1 MFKNIDLIEKIIDK
15 NFYALYIIKKI
26 RQASYKTHIRFKKKP
41 LNLIYFDICDLI
53 IFRDHYNNKYFVIFF
68 NN

>member
-1 MFKNIDLIEKIIDK
+1 MFKDIDLIKKIINKD
-15 NFYALYIIKKI
+15 FYALYVIKKT
-26 RQASYKTHIRFKKKP
+26 RQISHKTHIRFEKKS

-53 IFRDHYNNKYFVIFF
+53 TFYDHYNKYFVIFL